1 MTTLRRTWD
10 FADGL
15 WLGVLT
21 LIAVGVTIELWQ
33 DMLAIGLRDDE
44 NSHLILA
51 PFVAAWLV
59 WVRRERLRFARP
71 QVSLIGPF
79 VVGVGWIAAK
89 VGYQSE
95 IMIAEHGGA
104 LLIVFGAAL
113 TMLGPRVVRLFLPAA
128 IALLFV
134 LPVPGRIRQAV
145 ALPLQEATAAVT
157 HYLLDIISV
166 PVERLGNVLSI
177 NGNDVAVAEA
187 CNGMR
192 MVTALALITF
202 AFVFSVPMRH
212 SIRLMFLAVSPL
224 IALLVNVIRLVPTV
238 LFYGYGN
245 VAAADAFHE
254 ASGWVML
261 FVALG
266 ILWMMFSVLRW
277 LEIPVSPHP
286 VGDEE

>member
-1 MTTLRRTWD
+1 MTTLRRTWN

-21 LIAVGVTIELWQ
+21 LVAIWVSRDVWS
-33 DMLAIGLRDDE
+33 DMLAIGWRDAE
-44 NSHLILA
+44 NSHLLLA

-71 QVSLIGPF
+71 QVSLVGPLL
-79 VVGVGWIAAK
+79 VAVGWAAARL
-89 VGYQSE
+89 GYMNE
-95 IMIAEHGGA
+95 VMIAEHGGA
-104 LLIVFGAAL
+104 LLIVMGAAV
-113 TMLGPRVVRLFLPAA
+113 TMLGTHVVRLFLPAA
-128 IALLFV
+128 LALCFV

-145 ALPLQEATAAVT
+145 AIPLQEATAAVT
-157 HYLLDIISV
+157 HYLLDILSV

-177 NGNDVAVAEA
+177 NGQEVAVAEA

-192 MVTALALITF
+192 MVTALLLITF

-212 SIRLMFLAVSPL
+212 SVRVLFLLVSPL

-238 LFYGYGN
+238 LSYGYGSIGF
-245 VAAADAFHE
+245 ADAFHQ
-254 ASGWVML
+254 ASGWIML

-266 ILWMMFSVLRW
+266 ILWLTFCLLRW

-286 VGDEE
+286 VGIEE